1 MQTTFRPISKRRLAE
16 LRGYVAW
23 GTSLFRAAL
32 MIAIVALFAWALR
45 AAHVRLGRALADS
58 ELVWLLP
65 SAALAIALYV
75 IAGRWT
81 GGRRFRAAVREDL
94 AGGVAAVHAVRAVDA
109 VEVEEGEDEGPAYF
123 LLTHD
128 GATLLFAGQY
138 LGPYKR
144 KGFPW
149 KEFEILEAPRSKIFF
164 GLVPRGER
172 LVPSA
177 RRPPFTWEEFKAFA
191 KGKREYAVLDNV
203 DFNAVKKGGA
213 SVAARDTDHR

>member
-1 MQTTFRPISKRRLAE
+1 MQTTSRPISKRRLAE

-23 GTSLFRAAL
+23 STSLFRAL
-32 MIAIVALFAWALR
+32 LLIAVVAFFAWILR
-45 AAHVRLGRALADS
+45 TAHLRMGQPLGGSGLEWLVPSLALA
-58 ELVWLLP
+58 V
-65 SAALAIALYV
+65 AIYF

-81 GGRRFRAAVREDL
+81 GGRAFRAAVREDL
-94 AGGVAAVHAVRAVDA
+94 AGGVAAVHTVRAVDA

-123 LLTHD
+123 VLTED

-138 LGPYKR
+138 LAPYQR

-172 LVPSA
+172 LAPSA

-191 KGKREYAVLDNV
+191 RGKREYAVLDV
-203 DFNAVKKGGA
+203 DFDGVKKKAGG
-213 SVAARDTDHR
+213 R

>member
-1 MQTTFRPISKRRLAE
+1 MQTTYRPISKRRLAQ

-23 GTSLFRAAL
+23 STSLFRAAL
-32 MIAIVALFAWALR
+32 LIAVVGAFAWALR
-45 AAHVRLGRALADS
+45 AVHLRLGRPLADS

-65 SAALAIALYV
+65 SAALAIALYW

-81 GGRRFRAAVREDL
+81 GGRAFRAAVRED
-94 AGGVAAVHAVRAVDA
+94 VASGMAAAHAVRAVDA

-123 LLTHD
+123 VLTD
-128 GATLLFAGQY
+128 QGTTLLFCGQY
-138 LGPYKR
+138 LAPYQR

-172 LVPSA
+172 LAPSA

-191 KGKREYAVLDNV
+191 QGKRGYAVVNV
-203 DFNAVKKGGA
+203 DFSAVKER
-213 SVAARDTDHR
+213 SSRVAT